1 MGDLAHAL
9 VQQWKR
15 LVMAYS
21 PPSSPS
27 SRSSQARSSTEEEQE
42 GQFLSDLSYTSEE
55 EEMGKVVAVP
65 LRENSPT
72 NSSDNFDFT

>member
-27 SRSSQARSSTEEEQE
+27 SRSSQAREEQE

-55 EEMGKVVAVP
+55 EEMGEVVAVP
-65 LRENSPT
+65 LREDSPT
-72 NSSDNFDFT
+72 NSSDDFDFT